1 MTMVRA
7 VLIAVM
13 TLILC
18 VVLYTPSVMPPE
30 RFIETIKRENAAHR
44 HTWGEDSANRILIR
58 LLDAQQAVPT
68 SSSSPVVVE
77 STRPGDPQAAMAR
90 QVNDMGARLF
100 ANAYFKSIDGLFAL
114 ATYRACALLELLPFA
129 LVVLIVVLVDG
140 LVVRKVR
147 SKEFLPHS
155 AEAFSISAVGSI
167 LFAAGLV
174 LSLFVP
180 YSFPPTIIAVSVAV
194 MLYVLSRA
202 VANYHLI
209 GR

>member
-1 MTMVRA
+1 MIRG

-13 TLILC
+13 TILLC
-18 VVLYTPSVMPPE
+18 VVLYTPSVIPPD
-30 RFIETIKRENAAHR
+30 RFVETIKRENAAHR
-44 HTWGEDSANRILIR
+44 SVWGDEAADRILTR

-68 SSSSPVVVE
+68 PQQTPVVVE
-77 STRPGDPQAAMAR
+77 SSKPGDPQAAMAR

-114 ATYRACALLELLPFA
+114 ATYRACALLELAPFA

-155 AEAFSISAVGSI
+155 AEAFSISAVGAI
-167 LFAAGLV
+167 LIAAALT
-174 LSLFVP
+174 LSLVVP
-180 YSFPPTIIAVSVAV
+180 FSFPPTLVAASVGF
-194 MLYVLSRA
+194 MLFVLSRA